1 MSADRRIS
9 RLRIVDALRAGPL
22 SRADVARATGM
33 SRPLVSNLVAE
44 LAAAGLVREAAE
56 RGRPHGERRGRPP
69 TLLRLAAADGAV
81 LGVELDHATI
91 RVAVADLGLT
101 ILAERV
107 AALDP
112 DQDPATGL
120 DRAAALAADAI
131 GDARIAGAGLALPGT
146 IGQPDGVVGPSSTLP
161 RWSGVAAAAE
171 LGRRLGLPVAADN
184 DANLGALGEAALGAG
199 RRAQDLI
206 YVKVTTGIGAGVIVE
221 GGLHRGAGGRAGE
234 LGHVRVRPDGPR
246 CRCGRRGCL
255 ETFASTDALRRGVPV
270 AEAGRLLGGAVAGLV
285 NVLNPELVV
294 IGGELAPGLVDAVAD
309 AIAEDALPEHA
320 ADCRVVTAALGD
332 RAQLY
337 GALGL
342 VISSR

>member
-1 MSADRRIS
+1 MPADRRIS

-33 SRPLVSNLVAE
+33 SRPLVSNLVGE
-44 LAAAGLVREAAE
+44 LAAAGLVREDAEAA
-56 RGRPHGERRGRPP
+56 RPQGRGRPP
-69 TLLRLAAADGAV
+69 TLLRLAATAGAV

-101 ILAERV
+101 ILDERV
-107 AALDP
+107 EAIDP
-112 DQDPATGL
+112 DEDPATGL
-120 DRAAALAADAI
+120 DRAAAMAAELGLERVAC
-131 GDARIAGAGLALPGT
+131 AGLALPGT
-146 IGQPDGVVGPSSTLP
+146 VAQPDGVVGPSSTLP

-171 LGRRLGLPVAADN
+171 LGRRLRRPVLADN
-184 DANLGALGEAALGAG
+184 DANLGALGEAAFGAG

-206 YVKVTTGIGAGVIVE
+206 YVKVTSGIGAGVIVE

-234 LGHVRVRPDGPR
+234 LGHVRVRPDGPL

-255 ETFASTDALRRGVPV
+255 ETFASTDALRRGVSP
-270 AEAGRLLGGAVAGLV
+270 ADAGRLLGGAVAALV

-294 IGGELAPGLVDAVAD
+294 IGGELAPGLVEAVGA

-320 ADCRVVTAALGD
+320 ADCRVAGAALGD

>member
-1 MSADRRIS
+1 MPADRRIS

-33 SRPLVSNLVAE
+33 SRPLVSNLVGE
-44 LAAAGLVREAAE
+44 LVAAGLVREAAE
-56 RGRPHGERRGRPP
+56 TTRPKGRGRPP
-69 TLLRLAAADGAV
+69 TLLRLAGDSGAV
-81 LGVELDHATI
+81 LGVEVDHATI
-91 RVAVADLGLT
+91 RVAVADRGLNLLG
-101 ILAERV
+101 ERV
-107 AALDP
+107 AAIDP
-112 DQDPATGL
+112 EEDPATGL
-120 DRAAALAADAI
+120 DRVAALAAEI
-131 GDARIAGAGLALPGT
+131 GLDGVLGAGLTLPGT
-146 IGQPDGVVGPSSTLP
+146 IAQPDGVVGPSSTLP
-161 RWSGVAAAAE
+161 RWSGVPAAAE
-171 LGRRLGLPVAADN
+171 LSRRLGLPVRADN

-206 YVKVTTGIGAGVIVE
+206 YVKVTSGIGAGLIVD

-270 AEAGRLLGGAVAGLV
+270 AEAGGLLGGAVAGLV
-285 NVLNPELVV
+285 NVLAPELVV
-294 IGGELAPGLVDAVAD
+294 IGGELAPGLVDAVER

-320 ADCRVVTAALGD
+320 AGCRVATAALGE

-342 VISSR
+342 ALAS

>member
-1 MSADRRIS
+1 
-9 RLRIVDALRAGPL
+9 V
-22 SRADVARATGM
+22 
-33 SRPLVSNLVAE
+33 
-44 LAAAGLVREAAE
+44 AAAGLLHETAQRA
-56 RGRPHGERRGRPP
+56 RPHGRRRGRPP
-69 TLLRLAAADGAV
+69 TLLGLAASAGAV
-81 LGVELDHATI
+81 LGVEVDHATI

-107 AALDP
+107 AAIDP
-112 DQDPATGL
+112 DEDPATGL
-120 DRAAALAADAI
+120 DRAAAMAADAMA
-131 GDARIAGAGLALPGT
+131 GVERVVGAGLTLPGT
-146 IGQPDGVVGPSSTLP
+146 IAQPDGVVGPSSTLP
-161 RWSGVAAAAE
+161 RWSGVAAATE
-171 LGRRLGLPVAADN
+171 LRRRLELPVVADN
-184 DANLGALGEAALGAG
+184 DANAGALGEAALGAG

-206 YVKVTTGIGAGVIVE
+206 YVKVTSGIGAGVIVR

-234 LGHVRVRPDGPR
+234 LGHVRVRADGPL

-255 ETFASTDALRRGVPV
+255 ETFASTDAQRRDGV

-294 IGGELAPGLVDAVAD
+294 IGGELAPGLVEAVGQ

-320 ADCRVVTAALGD
+320 ADCRVVGAALGE

-342 VISSR
+342 ALAGAQRPS